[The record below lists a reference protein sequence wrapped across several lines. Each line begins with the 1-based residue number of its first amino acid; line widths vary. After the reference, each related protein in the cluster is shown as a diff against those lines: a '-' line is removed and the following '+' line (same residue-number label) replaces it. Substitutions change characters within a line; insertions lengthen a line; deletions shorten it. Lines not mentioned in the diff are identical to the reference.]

1 MVTKREVVRQNIKIF
16 VFMVVLIVT
25 AGSFQVFLSR
35 GEDPLYSSIDLVD
48 EAVKSEFPGERGTVT
63 GKMSEQLSSGVDVN
77 VGRKRMGVPGV
88 HKEATIAV
96 MPNVDDRGEYYI
108 YGMEGSRVAV
118 YDSSVDD
125 YVSVSPVLVE
135 KVLELSQK
143 DYENVKTLGEESKLS
158 KRISAVAQ

>member
-35 GEDPLYSSIDLVD
+35 DEDPLYSSIDLVD

-96 MPNVDDRGEYYI
+96 MPNVDDRESIIFMGWRGLGLLCMI
-108 YGMEGSRVAV
+108 LLLMIMFRF
-118 YDSSVDD
+118 
-125 YVSVSPVLVE
+125 L
-135 KVLELSQK
+135 LFWWRRFLSC
-143 DYENVKTLGEESKLS
+143 LR
-158 KRISAVAQ
+158 RIMRM